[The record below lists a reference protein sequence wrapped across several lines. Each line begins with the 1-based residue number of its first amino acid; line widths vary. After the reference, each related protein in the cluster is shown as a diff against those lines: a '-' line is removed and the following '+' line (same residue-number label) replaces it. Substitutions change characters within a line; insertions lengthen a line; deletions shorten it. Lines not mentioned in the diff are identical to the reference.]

1 MSDAMELLNDPDVV
15 ECPFGLY
22 RMLLENEPVVG
33 IPGVGVLVTR
43 YDHVQEVTRHPEL
56 YSSAYSTGFA
66 STGLTIN
73 PRPPAVD
80 EVLAQGYP
88 EVQALIFTD
97 DPVHRRHRG
106 LVSQGFTPRRVAQ
119 LSDTVRAIAGD
130 LIDRFAGRGNVELLT
145 AYATPLP
152 LTVISDAL
160 GVPRRD
166 APVFKRWSDA
176 VMELVGRV
184 VPEDEYVA
192 VAHRLL
198 DFQRYF
204 AALIDERR
212 NEPRDDLLT
221 DLVRAEM
228 EGEHPLSKSEL
239 LNIIT
244 QLLVAGNETT
254 ANALCAGML
263 LLLEQPRL
271 TARIATDRQLIPN
284 LIEEVLR
291 LESPIQGFPRMATED
306 TELGGVKI
314 PKGSRVILMYGAGN
328 RDEQEFP
335 CPDEVDLDRPN
346 LRSHLAFSHGP
357 HHCMGAA
364 LARAELQIS
373 FELLLE
379 RLPNLRL
386 GDGFIAEHKP
396 SLMVRGLKELHL
408 AFDRC

>member
-1 MSDAMELLNDPDVV
+1 MSDAMELLNDPEVI

-22 RMLLENEPVVG
+22 SLILENEPVVD

-43 YDHVQEVTRHPEL
+43 HEDIQEVTRHPEL

-66 STGLTIN
+66 STGLSIN
-73 PRPPAVD
+73 PRPPLVD
-80 EVLAQGYP
+80 EILAQGYP

-106 LVSQGFTPRRVAQ
+106 LVSQGFTPRRVEQ
-119 LSDTVRAIAGD
+119 MSDTVRAIATE
-130 LIDRFAGRGNVELLT
+130 LIDRFAGRGSVELFT
-145 AYATPLP
+145 EFATPLP

-166 APVFKRWSDA
+166 AAIFKGWSDA
-176 VMELVGRV
+176 VMALVGRL
-184 VPEDEYVA
+184 VPDDEYMA
-192 VAHRLL
+192 VAQQLL

-204 AALIDERR
+204 AVLIDERAAD
-212 NEPRDDLLT
+212 PRDDLLT
-221 DLVRAEM
+221 DLVKAEM

-263 LLLEQPRL
+263 LLMEQPELRARV
-271 TARIATDRQLIPN
+271 TAEPALIPN
-284 LIEEVLR
+284 LVEEVLR

-314 PKGSRVILMYGAGN
+314 AKGSRVILMYGAGN
-328 RDEQEFP
+328 RDAREFA
-335 CPDEVDLDRPN
+335 CPDQVDLDRSN

-364 LARAELQIS
+364 LARAELRIS
-373 FELLLE
+373 FELLLG
-379 RLPNLRL
+379 RLPNLRPAV
-386 GDGFIAEHKP
+386 GFVAEHKP
-396 SLMVRGLKELHL
+396 SLMVRGLKELQL
-408 AFDRC
+408 AFDPR

>member
-1 MSDAMELLNDPDVV
+1 MSDAMELLNDPEVI

-22 RMLLENEPVVG
+22 TLMLENEPVVD

-43 YDHVQEVTRHPEL
+43 HGHIQEVTRHPEL

-66 STGLTIN
+66 STGLSIN
-73 PRPPAVD
+73 PRPPMVD
-80 EVLAQGYP
+80 DVLAQGYP

-106 LVSQGFTPRRVAQ
+106 LVSQAFTPRRVEQ
-119 LSDTVRAIAGD
+119 LSDTVRAIAMD
-130 LIDRFAGRGNVELLT
+130 LIDRFAGHGSLELFT
-145 AYATPLP
+145 EFATPLP

-160 GVPRRD
+160 GVPRSD
-166 APVFKRWSDA
+166 GPLFKGWSDA
-176 VMELVGRV
+176 VMALIGRLV
-184 VPEDEYVA
+184 PDDEYVA
-192 VAHRLL
+192 VAHQLV

-204 AALIDERR
+204 AALIDERHAD
-212 NEPRDDLLT
+212 PRDDLLT
-221 DLVRAEM
+221 DLVKAEL

-239 LNIIT
+239 LNIIA

-254 ANALCAGML
+254 ANALCSGMR
-263 LLLEQPRL
+263 LLLEEPVLRSRV
-271 TARIATDRQLIPN
+271 TANPALIPN

-291 LESPIQGFPRMATED
+291 LESPVQGFPRMATAD

-328 RDEQEFP
+328 RDEREFASP
-335 CPDEVDLDRPN
+335 GEVDLERPN

-364 LARAELQIS
+364 LARAELRLS
-373 FELLLE
+373 FELLLG

-386 GDGFIAEHKP
+386 ADGFVPEHKP

-408 AFDRC
+408 AFDPR